1 MTTESESS
9 GSIQVY
15 EAELPSFLD
24 KGKTLENSLKALS
37 RELGKHTGTAVEALV
52 ALLTDEKVEPK
63 VKKDAAI
70 ALLELQV
77 KVKEKISSDAIAR
90 LIAEVKLN
98 PTKRAQLSGE
108 DNNVPLVDFGSVQKV
123 G

>member
-1 MTTESESS
+1 MTTENESS
-9 GSIQVY
+9 GSIQTY
-15 EAELPSFLD
+15 NAELPSFLD
-24 KGKTLENSLKALS
+24 KKNSLDKTLAALS
-37 RELGKHTGTAVEALV
+37 RELGKHTTTAVEALV
-52 ALLTDEKVEPK
+52 TLLTDEKVEPQ

-77 KVKEKISSDAIAR
+77 KVREKVSSDAIAR

-108 DNNVPLVDFGSVQKV
+108 DNDVPLVDFGSVQKV